1 MKKHLPIVGILV
13 GLCVI
18 NSFLSPVFFTTAN
31 FTNILL
37 QSSINIVLALGMTF
51 VIIAGGIDL
60 SVGSLLALC
69 NVVLALVAKSTGS
82 IFLGVSACILTGMV
96 FGALNG
102 LIVARGKVP
111 SFIAT
116 LASLL
121 MARGIAYVIA
131 DGQTIYLG
139 IDPFA
144 SNIIPLVITA
154 GTVGISL
161 FILSGS
167 RFGRYVFASG
177 DNQVASWISG
187 INIRGITTGV
197 FTISGIC
204 AGLGGIIYWARL
216 GAGSP
221 LGAES
226 YELYAIAAVI
236 LGGTSLSGGR
246 GSVIGTILGALIMAV
261 LYNGLSLLSVPE
273 YWQKVVIGGV
283 IVLAVMV
290 DQLKNSEERFSK

>member
-1 MKKHLPIVGILV
+1 MKRHLSIIAILV
-13 GLCVI
+13 GLCII
-18 NSFLSPVFFTTAN
+18 NSILSPVFFSPAN

-37 QSSINIVLALGMTF
+37 QSSINIVLALGLTF
-51 VIIAGGIDL
+51 VIVAGGIDL

-82 IFLGVSACILTGMV
+82 IFLGIFASIATGLL
-96 FGALNG
+96 FGAING
-102 LIVARGKVP
+102 LVVSRGKVP

-116 LASLL
+116 LGMLL
-121 MARGIAYVIA
+121 VARGIAYVIA

-139 IDPFA
+139 VGPLA
-144 SNIIPLVITA
+144 GKMIPLIITA

-167 RFGRYVFASG
+167 RFGRYVYASG
-177 DNQVASWISG
+177 GNQIATWISG
-187 INIRGITTGV
+187 INVKGITSGV
-197 FTISGIC
+197 FIISGAC

-246 GSVIGTILGALIMAV
+246 GSVVGTILGALIMAV
-261 LYNGLSLLSVPE
+261 LYNGLSLQSVPE
-273 YWQKVVIGGV
+273 YWQKVVIGSV

-290 DQLKNSEERFSK
+290 DQLKNSDERFSK